1 MVPVEQTPPHPPS
14 FRRCVCVLHDDIVQN
29 VERGMKG
36 LSDARTVKES
46 PLYGKHDQNL
56 VITASSKWVRRHL
69 RYVAVRRPPTWFFK
83 VVSDADLV
91 TAWLSSTAIK
101 GIDIFD
107 ADAFAVSTEYLSIPD
122 LVVPPDLLVIRM
134 GIKAARNSASPEVLA
149 ETLNIRRHK
158 DLPTWIWDDPS
169 HPLGPG
175 HMFWSD
181 GVEGALVG
189 YEQVKSSP
197 DQGPRG
203 GGKGS
208 KREGA
213 PRLGTGQRKSLR
225 GGGE

>member
-1 MVPVEQTPPHPPS
+1 
-14 FRRCVCVLHDDIVQN
+14 VCVLHEDIVQN

-36 LSDARTVKES
+36 LSEARIVKES
-46 PLYGKHDQNL
+46 PLYEKHEKNL
-56 VITASSKWVRRHL
+56 LVTAPSRWVRRHL
-69 RYVAVRRPPTWFFK
+69 RHVAVRRPPTWFFK

-181 GVEGALVG
+181 AVEGALAG
-189 YEQVKSSP
+189 YDQIKGTSGKGGP
-197 DQGPRG
+197 QGPSGGSQRG
-203 GGKGS
+203 G
-208 KREGA
+208 

-225 GGGE
+225 RGSE